1 MLNETTV
8 TKLYEMKMKV
18 MAGAFKEQLQ
28 NPAFNAMPF
37 EERFGLIV
45 DSEWGTRKSNKLS
58 RLIKTAGYEFTGACI
73 EDIDYRADR
82 KLDRAQ
88 ITALATC
95 NYIIEH
101 HNIVILGATGNG
113 KTYLS
118 NAFGVAANRNFY
130 QVKYIRL
137 PDLLAELSIAKQEH
151 TYQKVVKQYKHV
163 PLLILDEWLLFQ
175 LKEGEAR
182 DILDIVNYRHK
193 RVSTIFCSQFE
204 PQHWHQKIGETTVA
218 DAVCDRIVHDSY
230 TILIEG
236 ESMRKFKGIKQ
247 KRK

>member
-8 TKLYEMKMKV
+8 TKLYEMKMNI
-18 MAGAFKEQLQ
+18 MAQSFKEQLQ
-28 NPAFNAMPF
+28 NPEFNSMQF

-45 DSEWGTRKSNKLS
+45 DSEWGTRKSNKLI
-58 RLIKTAGYEFTGACI
+58 RLIKNAGYEFNNACV

-101 HNIVILGATGNG
+101 HNIIILGATGNG

-130 QVKYIRL
+130 PVKYIRL
-137 PDLLAELSIAKQEH
+137 PDLLAELAIARQDH
-151 TYQKVVKQYKHV
+151 TYQKVVKQYKQAC
-163 PLLILDEWLLFQ
+163 LLILDEWLLFP
-175 LKEGEAR
+175 LKEAEAR
-182 DILDIVNYRHK
+182 DLLDIVNYRHK
-193 RVSTIFCSQFE
+193 RASTIFCSQFE
-204 PQHWHQKIGETTVA
+204 TQDWHHKIGETTVA
-218 DAVCDRIVHDSY
+218 DAICDRIIHDSY
-230 TILIEG
+230 MIVIEG
-236 ESMRKFKGIKQ
+236 ESMRKFNGIK
-247 KRK
+247 K

>member
-8 TKLYEMKMKV
+8 TKLHEMKTPI
-18 MAGAFKEQLQ
+18 MAQSFKEQLQ
-28 NPAFNAMPF
+28 NPAFSSMPF

-45 DSEWGTRKSNKLS
+45 DSEWGTRKSNKLI
-58 RLIKTAGYEFTGACI
+58 RLIKNAGYEFGNAAV

-130 QVKYIRL
+130 PVKYIRL
-137 PDLLAELSIAKQEH
+137 PDLLAELAIARQEH
-151 TYQKVVKQYKHV
+151 TYPKVVKQYKQAC
-163 PLLILDEWLLFQ
+163 LLILDEWVLFP
-175 LKEGEAR
+175 LKEAEAR
-182 DILDIVNYRHK
+182 DVLT
-193 RVSTIFCSQFE
+193 S
-204 PQHWHQKIGETTVA
+204 
-218 DAVCDRIVHDSY
+218 
-230 TILIEG
+230 
-236 ESMRKFKGIKQ
+236 
-247 KRK
+247 

>member
-8 TKLYEMKMKV
+8 TKLHEMKMPI
-18 MAGAFKEQLQ
+18 MAQSFKEQLQ
-28 NPAFNAMPF
+28 NPAFGSMPF

-45 DSEWGTRKSNKLS
+45 DSEWGKRKSNKLI
-58 RLIKTAGYEFTGACI
+58 RLIKNAGYEKRTKFVYSIAAI

-130 QVKYIRL
+130 PVKYIRL
-137 PDLLAELSIAKQEH
+137 PDLLAELAIARQDH
-151 TYQKVVKQYKHV
+151 TYPKVVKQYKQSC
-163 PLLILDEWLLFQ
+163 LLILDEWVLFP
-175 LKEGEAR
+175 LKEAEAR
-182 DILDIVNYRHK
+182 DVLDIVNYRHK
-193 RVSTIFCSQFE
+193 RASTIFCSQFE
-204 PQHWHQKIGETTVA
+204 PDEWHQRIGETTVA
-218 DAVCDRIVHDSY
+218 DEAEQSSAVRPYCP
-230 TILIEG
+230 
-236 ESMRKFKGIKQ
+236 
-247 KRK
+247 

>member
-8 TKLYEMKMKV
+8 TKLYEMKMNI
-18 MAGAFKEQLQ
+18 MAQSFKEQLQ
-28 NPAFNAMPF
+28 NPEFNSMQF

-45 DSEWGTRKSNKLS
+45 DSEWGTRKSNKLI
-58 RLIKTAGYEFTGACI
+58 RLIKNAGYEFNNACV

-101 HNIVILGATGNG
+101 HNIIILGATGNG

-130 QVKYIRL
+130 PVKYIRL
-137 PDLLAELSIAKQEH
+137 PDLLAELAIARQDH
-151 TYQKVVKQYKHV
+151 TYQKVVKQYKQAC
-163 PLLILDEWLLFQ
+163 LLILDEWLLFP
-175 LKEGEAR
+175 LKEAEAR
-182 DILDIVNYRHK
+182 DLLDIVNYRHK
-193 RVSTIFCSQFE
+193 RASTIFCSQFE
-204 PQHWHQKIGETTVA
+204 TQDWHHKIGETTVA
-218 DAVCDRIVHDSY
+218 DAICDRIVHDSY
-230 TILIEG
+230 MIVIEG
-236 ESMRKFKGIKQ
+236 ESMRKFNGIK
-247 KRK
+247 K